1 MTETDLRKN
10 PLLPAD
16 AGDLVN
22 SKRFIR
28 VVVVCLTFFL
38 SGSVVA
44 GSYPESTDIL
54 YQLAERVIHEIEK
67 KADWRFAPS
76 DAGGDS
82 YRKIPWETGDRQ
94 TVAVYLFREEGTNDS
109 HPFGRRLEKQLGL
122 AMDGS
127 SKFMYVTR
135 DMEKFYD
142 MKHRETDFMIDA
154 QTAQAVGKVLGARY
168 FLTGSYW
175 RDGAETVVQAA
186 LWDAAAGSAVHTQA
200 KISGWEP
207 LLVKKRLVTSWWKG
221 GIGLLTL
228 LAMIGVIR
236 FLNRSV
242 FYDLRSRQNKTMY
255 VLIQLGFGLV
265 LLFAGYFFAVWWFFP
280 V

>member
-1 MTETDLRKN
+1 MTEIDLRKN

-16 AGDLVN
+16 IGDLVN
-22 SKRFIR
+22 SKRFIH
-28 VVVVCLTFFL
+28 VVVVCLTFL
-38 SGSVVA
+38 LAGSAVA
-44 GSYPESTDIL
+44 GLYPESTDIL
-54 YQLAERVIHEIEK
+54 HQLAERVIHEIEN
-67 KADWRFAPS
+67 KAEWRFVPS
-76 DAGGDS
+76 DTGGDR
-82 YRKIPWETGDRQ
+82 YRKIPWKRGDRQ

-175 RDGAETVVQAA
+175 RDGNETVIQAA

-200 KISGWEP
+200 KISGWER
-207 LLVKKRLVTSWWKG
+207 LLVKKRLVRYWWKG
-221 GIGLLTL
+221 GLGLLTL
-228 LAMIGVIR
+228 LVMIGVIR

-242 FYDLRSRQNKTMY
+242 CYDLRSRENKTVY
-255 VLIQLGFGLV
+255 ILIQFGFGLA
-265 LLFAGYFFAVWWFFP
+265 LLCAGYFFAVWWVFP
-280 V
+280 E